1 MPFTLAHPAA
11 IIPIKKH
18 RYGRQLVL
26 SALIIGS
33 VVPDIGYFIPLPN
46 FNKFTQSFWGILSF
60 DLLVG
65 LLLLWGFHRILKR
78 PLTLLLPHSHR
89 QHLLNYCDP
98 FPFFPWPRF
107 ALIVI
112 SLLLGSLTH
121 IGWDA
126 MTHGHGWLVQ
136 NVSFFQTEV
145 TTFDGI
151 TTRVFFVFKHFSTLI
166 GLTLLVYWYW
176 QWFRDQQR
184 MAGMLP
190 DTSAT
195 MRGYIIL
202 YMAFVILACVG
213 GMLLTTLS
221 IRIGYGAFSQYI
233 RWMMVALGVS
243 IFGYILTLRF
253 IRLHKPL
260 RILGEVSSDS
270 KIGLESDDISDN
282 SS

>member
-11 IIPIKKH
+11 VIPIKKH
-18 RYGRQLVL
+18 RYGRQLIL

-33 VVPDIGYFIPLPN
+33 VVPDIGYFIPSHN
-46 FNKFTQSFWGILSF
+46 FIKFTQSFWGILSF

-78 PLTLLLPHSHR
+78 PLTLLLPQSHR

-98 FPFFPWPRF
+98 FPFFPWQRF
-107 ALIVI
+107 ALIVV
-112 SLLLGSLTH
+112 SLLLGSSTH

-136 NVSFFQTEV
+136 HVPFFQAEL

-176 QWFRDQQR
+176 QWFRNRQR
-184 MAGMLP
+184 ITDALP
-190 DTSAT
+190 DASAT
-195 MRGYIIL
+195 MPGHIAI
-202 YMAFVILACVG
+202 YMAFAILAGIG

-221 IRIGYGAFSQYI
+221 IRIGYAAFSLYI
-233 RWMMVALGVS
+233 RWIAAVLGVG
-243 IFGYILTLRF
+243 ILVCFLTLRF
-253 IRLHKPL
+253 IHLHPFEN
-260 RILGEVSSDS
+260 IE
-270 KIGLESDDISDN
+270 
-282 SS
+282 